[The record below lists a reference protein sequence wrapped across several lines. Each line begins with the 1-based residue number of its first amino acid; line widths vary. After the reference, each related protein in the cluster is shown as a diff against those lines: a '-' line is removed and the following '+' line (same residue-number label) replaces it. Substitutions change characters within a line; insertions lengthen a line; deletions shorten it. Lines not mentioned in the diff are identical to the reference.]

1 MTLLKSGALAT
12 GVGEGDGDG
21 AGVGVALGVG
31 DGTGVGE
38 GLGVGLGVA
47 DGLGLGVG
55 TTIGAPA
62 EAGKTT
68 RFCRTAAALA
78 GLETNPMATDWP
90 GARDAFQDLGVT
102 L

>member
-1 MTLLKSGALAT
+1 MLKSGWLAT
-12 GVGEGDGDG
+12 GVGEGDG
-21 AGVGVALGVG
+21 AGVGVAMGVG

-38 GLGVGLGVA
+38 GFGVGLGVA
-47 DGLGLGVG
+47 DGVGLGVG
-55 TTIGAPA
+55 TTIGAPE

-78 GLETNPMATDWP
+78 GLATKPMATDWP
-90 GARDAFQDLGVT
+90 GASVAFQDLGVT

>member
-1 MTLLKSGALAT
+1 MLKSGWLAT
-12 GVGEGDGDG
+12 GVGEGDG
-21 AGVGVALGVG
+21 AGVGVAMGVG

-47 DGLGLGVG
+47 DGLGVGVGVGVG
-55 TTIGAPA
+55 TTIGVPA
-62 EAGKTT
+62 EAGETT

-78 GLETNPMATDWP
+78 GLTTNPMARDWP
-90 GARDAFQDLGVT
+90 GVRDAFQDLGVI

>member
-1 MTLLKSGALAT
+1 MLKSGWVAT
-12 GVGEGDGDG
+12 GVGDGDGVG
-21 AGVGVALGVG
+21 AGVGVAMGVG

-38 GLGVGLGVA
+38 GLGVGLGVGVA

-55 TTIGAPA
+55 TTIGVPE
-62 EAGKTT
+62 EAGETA

-78 GLETNPMATDWP
+78 GLATKPMATDWP
-90 GARDAFQDLGVT
+90 GASVAFQDLGVT

>member
-1 MTLLKSGALAT
+1 M
-12 GVGEGDGDG
+12 
-21 AGVGVALGVG
+21 GVG

-38 GLGVGLGVA
+38 GFGVGLGVA
-47 DGLGLGVG
+47 DGAGLGVG

-78 GLETNPMATDWP
+78 GLTTNPMATDWP

>member
-1 MTLLKSGALAT
+1 M
-12 GVGEGDGDG
+12 
-21 AGVGVALGVG
+21 GVG

-38 GLGVGLGVA
+38 GFGVGLGVGVA
-47 DGLGLGVG
+47 DGVGLGVG
-55 TTIGAPA
+55 TTIGAPE

>member
-1 MTLLKSGALAT
+1 M
-12 GVGEGDGDG
+12 
-21 AGVGVALGVG
+21 GVG

-38 GLGVGLGVA
+38 GFGVGLGVGVA
-47 DGLGLGVG
+47 DGVGLGVG

-62 EAGKTT
+62 EAGRTT

-78 GLETNPMATDWP
+78 GLATNPMATDWP
-90 GARDAFQDLGVT
+90 GARDAFQDLGVI